1 MSLNEKIFPEIVSD
15 LVTAVQAKASSLVD
29 TAIGSICL
37 AMCEANA
44 GVVMWIQS
52 LIVTLLTT
60 IRAATCSGDA
70 LDTWFADFGFTREG
84 ATYSTGP
91 VTFSRFTA
99 TYQAVIPVGSTVT
112 TTDGTQSFLVLTDT
126 TNPAYSASLGG
137 YVVAAGVASVT
148 VTVQAVTAG
157 SAGNVSAGSISVISG
172 GIQYIDTVTN
182 TNAFTNGSDAETDD
196 NARAR
201 FRLWI
206 SSLSKGTLAA
216 VQYAI
221 ASIQTGVSYQV
232 VENQNYTGATQNGFF
247 YAVVD
252 DGSGSPTSAFLATV
266 YTAIDAVRGLTISFA
281 VFPPSLLSA
290 NIAMTITTSS
300 AATHSDVVALVNTA
314 ISEYVATLTLGQ
326 MLPVTKL
333 ASLAYG
339 ASPYVTNVSNI
350 TLNGLTADLSAS
362 VKQVIRAGTIVVS

>member
-1 MSLNEKIFPEIVSD
+1 MW
-15 LVTAVQAKASSLVD
+15 AKRL
-29 TAIGSICL
+29 TCR
-37 AMCEANA
+37 
-44 GVVMWIQS
+44 IQS

-70 LDTWFADFGFTREG
+70 LDTWFADFGFMREG

-99 TYQAVIPVGSTVT
+99 TYPAVIPVGSTVT
-112 TTDGTQSFLVLTDT
+112 TTDGTQSFLVLADT
-126 TNPAYSASLGG
+126 TYSASLGG

-206 SSLSKGTLAA
+206 SHQWKGYKWHT
-216 VQYAI
+216 
-221 ASIQTGVSYQV
+221 
-232 VENQNYTGATQNGFF
+232 
-247 YAVVD
+247 
-252 DGSGSPTSAFLATV
+252 
-266 YTAIDAVRGLTISFA
+266 
-281 VFPPSLLSA
+281 
-290 NIAMTITTSS
+290 
-300 AATHSDVVALVNTA
+300 
-314 ISEYVATLTLGQ
+314 
-326 MLPVTKL
+326 
-333 ASLAYG
+333 
-339 ASPYVTNVSNI
+339 
-350 TLNGLTADLSAS
+350 
-362 VKQVIRAGTIVVS
+362 